1 MEIEQLQEANSSKK
15 RNWFKFLFF
24 ACLILITY
32 LLYKQYDDS
41 KKLEVA
47 FSAKFNQLTSVNDS
61 LLRQRISLE
70 SVIVSQKN
78 KLESYSPYL
87 PLLSSLKILD
97 TAYKSLPFRYGQQ
110 VLILPDSS
118 VGVINSISLTA
129 NQLEYSVRYLVR
141 NKKGKLVLLSV
152 SDIISLQ

>member
-24 ACLILITY
+24 TCLILIIY

-97 TAYKSLPFRYGQQ
+97 TAYKLLPFRYGQQ

-141 NKKGKLVLLSV
+141 NKKGELVLLSV
-152 SDIISLQ
+152 SDLISLQ

>member
-61 LLRQRISLE
+61 LLRQQISLE

>member
-1 MEIEQLQEANSSKK
+1 MEIEPLQEGNSSKK

-24 ACLILITY
+24 ACLILIIY
-32 LLYKQYDDS
+32 LLYKQYDDN

-47 FSAKFNQLTSVNDS
+47 FSVKFNQLTSINDS

-70 SVIVSQKN
+70 NVIVSQKN

-87 PLLSSLKILD
+87 PLLYNLKILD

-141 NKKGKLVLLSV
+141 NKKGELVLLSV
-152 SDIISLQ
+152 SDIKSLQ